1 MMSFPRDLF
10 VQIHCPGTTPF
21 GARINNAYA
30 TCGTKGTLE
39 TVRKLTGLPINY
51 LITVNFRGFRQLV
64 DAIGGIWMDV
74 DRRYFN
80 DRGGDF
86 GYATINLF
94 PGYQKLGGYQAL
106 DFVRYRHTDSDL
118 YRVARQQLFVRAFKD
133 QIKANTG
140 AFDLPKVIKTITKN
154 VEVGVGGNSELDG
167 KTVLEYALFAYSLP
181 PGHFFQSKIEGLE
194 ETSGFDI
201 LAPEANIQKAVQEF
215 SHPDVE
221 SPQKATQVALN
232 EKPKPSATKAPPP
245 RETTITVL
253 NGNGVTGSAGTAS
266 YLLSQRAYQMV
277 YPPDGK
283 NANAPNW
290 EYFKTRIHY
299 DKSQA
304 GAVAAAKKVAT
315 LFGTDDVV
323 ALDAKVGALS
333 NGAMLTVIV
342 GQTFHGTLAEA
353 PVDKTPQRQPANVA
367 PGADASV
374 AYLRERARKVPF
386 KLMVPTVLERSS
398 WIDRERPVRL
408 YRIDPDGKHK
418 TIRLTYKTG
427 RERVLGRADDR
438 LGGSAG
444 ALRAQLRPLD
454 RRPHLRA
461 PLHRPEAAHGGSA
474 PGRCQL
480 LGREHPARLALE
492 RDHARDRQGSQTAL
506 EHQVGRFSR
515 VSRVAV
521 FGAGYVG
528 LVTGACF
535 AELGHD
541 VVVRDVVAER
551 IERLRA
557 GEVPIFEPG
566 LDELLRRNA
575 ERLTYTLDVAEAV
588 ADADFLYVAVGTPP
602 TYSGDADL
610 SAVWTVVDELSGLE
624 GRAVMVMKSTVP
636 VGTGARV
643 RHRLDE
649 RGLEHIGYASN
660 PEFTAEGTAVRDF
673 QQPGPDRG
681 RLVRRRGR

>member
-1 MMSFPRDLF
+1 MRTTLKRGIGRGAGVNGNGRAVLPPGALSPITIYRQPEPPRRSRWAFVRTALAWAGVLLLVAIGSAAGGAYLWFHQSVAEVVASTPEVKVAAKRLDVALPGQPATALVIGYDKRAGEGKGATSRSDTIMLVRADPDTKSISMLSFPRDLY
-10 VQIHCPGTTPF
+10 VQIHCPGKSPF

-39 TVRKLTGLPINY
+39 TVRKLTGVPVNY

-64 DAIGGIWMDV
+64 DAVGGIWLDV

-86 GYATINLF
+86 GFATINLF

-140 AFDLPKVIKTITKN
+140 PFDLPKVIKTVTKN

-181 PGHFFQSKIEGLE
+181 PGHFFQSKLEGIEE
-194 ETSGFDI
+194 SPGFD
-201 LAPEANIQKAVQEF
+201 LTVPEANIQKAVQEF

-232 EKPKPSATKAPPP
+232 EKPKPSAKKAPAP

-266 YLLSQRAYQMV
+266 YLLSQRAYQMI

-299 DKSQA
+299 DKAQA
-304 GAVAAAKKVAT
+304 GAAAAAKKVAT

-323 ALDAKVGALS
+323 PLNAKVGALA

-353 PVDKTPQRQPANVA
+353 PVDKTPQRQPANVE
-367 PGADASV
+367 PGAEASL
-374 AYLRERARKVPF
+374 AYLRERQSKVPF
-386 KLMVPTVLERSS
+386 KLMVPTVIEKTS
-398 WIDRERPVRL
+398 WIDREKPVRM
-408 YRIDPDGKHK
+408 YRIDPDRKHK
-418 TIRLTYKTG
+418 TVRLTYKLGTG
-427 RERVLGRADDR
+427 TNEYWGVQMTDWEDAPALSERNFVRSIGGRTYELHYTGPKLHMVVLRQ
-438 LGGSAG
+438 GGASYWVVNTLLDSLSNETMLAIAKG
-444 ALRAQLRPLD
+444 LRP
-454 RRPHLRA
+454 
-461 PLHRPEAAHGGSA
+461 
-474 PGRCQL
+474 
-480 LGREHPARLALE
+480 
-492 RDHARDRQGSQTAL
+492 
-506 EHQVGRFSR
+506 
-515 VSRVAV
+515 
-521 FGAGYVG
+521 
-528 LVTGACF
+528 
-535 AELGHD
+535 
-541 VVVRDVVAER
+541 
-551 IERLRA
+551 
-557 GEVPIFEPG
+557 
-566 LDELLRRNA
+566 
-575 ERLTYTLDVAEAV
+575 
-588 ADADFLYVAVGTPP
+588 
-602 TYSGDADL
+602 
-610 SAVWTVVDELSGLE
+610 VD
-624 GRAVMVMKSTVP
+624 K
-636 VGTGARV
+636 
-643 RHRLDE
+643 
-649 RGLEHIGYASN
+649 IK
-660 PEFTAEGTAVRDF
+660 
-673 QQPGPDRG
+673 
-681 RLVRRRGR
+681 

>member
-1 MMSFPRDLF
+1 VVTSTPDVKIAAKRLDVALPGQPATALVVGYDKRAGEGKDVQSRSDTVMLVRADPETKSISMMSFPRDLF
-10 VQIHCPGTTPF
+10 VQIHCPGRAPF

-39 TVRKLTGLPINY
+39 TVRKLTGLPVNY

-64 DAIGGIWMDV
+64 DAVGGVWMDV

-133 QIKANTG
+133 QVKASAG
-140 AFDLPKVIKTITKN
+140 PLDLPKVIKTITSN

-167 KTVLEYALFAYSLP
+167 RTVLEYALFAYSLP
-181 PGHFFQSKIEGLE
+181 PGHFFQSKLEGIE
-194 ETSGFDI
+194 ETSGFD
-201 LAPEANIQKAVQEF
+201 LLVPEANIEKAVQEF

-232 EKPKPSATKAPPP
+232 EKPKPSPSKAPAP

-266 YLLSQRAYQMV
+266 YLLSQRAYPIV

-304 GAVAAAKKVAT
+304 GAAAAAKKVAT

-323 ALDAKVGALS
+323 ATNPAIGALA

-367 PGADASV
+367 PGAEASL
-374 AYLRERARKVPF
+374 AYLRERAPKVPF
-386 KLMVPTVLERSS
+386 KVMVPTVLERSS
-398 WIDRERPVRL
+398 WIDREKPVRM
-408 YRIDPDGKHK
+408 YRIDPDGEHK
-418 TIRLTYKTG
+418 TIRLTYRTG
-427 RERVLGRADDR
+427 ANEYWGVQMTDWEDAPALSERNFVRSIGGRRYELHYTGPKLHMVVL
-438 LGGSAG
+438 
-444 ALRAQLRPLD
+444 
-454 RRPHLRA
+454 
-461 PLHRPEAAHGGSA
+461 
-474 PGRCQL
+474 
-480 LGREHPARLALE
+480 
-492 RDHARDRQGSQTAL
+492 RQG
-506 EHQVGRFSR
+506 
-515 VSRVAV
+515 
-521 FGAGYVG
+521 GASYWVVNTLLDSLSNETMLAIAKG
-528 LVTGACF
+528 LK
-535 AELGHD
+535 
-541 VVVRDVVAER
+541 
-551 IERLRA
+551 
-557 GEVPIFEPG
+557 P
-566 LDELLRRNA
+566 
-575 ERLTYTLDVAEAV
+575 
-588 ADADFLYVAVGTPP
+588 
-602 TYSGDADL
+602 
-610 SAVWTVVDELSGLE
+610 VD
-624 GRAVMVMKSTVP
+624 K
-636 VGTGARV
+636 
-643 RHRLDE
+643 
-649 RGLEHIGYASN
+649 IK
-660 PEFTAEGTAVRDF
+660 
-673 QQPGPDRG
+673 
-681 RLVRRRGR
+681 

>member
-1 MMSFPRDLF
+1 MRTTLKRGIGRGAAVNGNGRAVLPPGALSPITIYRQPEPPPRSRWAFVRTALAWAGVALLVVIGSAAGGAYLWFHQSVADASTPDVKVAAKRLDVALPGQPATALVIGYDKRAGEGKGVQSRSDTVMLVRADPETKSISMMSFPRDLF

-333 NGAMLTVIV
+333 NGAMLT
-342 GQTFHGTLAEA
+342 GTRAEA

-427 RERVLGRADDR
+427 ANEYWGVQMTDWEEAPALSERNFVRSIGGRTYELHYTGPKLHMVVL
-438 LGGSAG
+438 
-444 ALRAQLRPLD
+444 
-454 RRPHLRA
+454 
-461 PLHRPEAAHGGSA
+461 
-474 PGRCQL
+474 
-480 LGREHPARLALE
+480 
-492 RDHARDRQGSQTAL
+492 RQG
-506 EHQVGRFSR
+506 
-515 VSRVAV
+515 
-521 FGAGYVG
+521 GASYWVVNTLLDSLSNETMLAIAKG
-528 LVTGACF
+528 LK
-535 AELGHD
+535 
-541 VVVRDVVAER
+541 
-551 IERLRA
+551 
-557 GEVPIFEPG
+557 P
-566 LDELLRRNA
+566 
-575 ERLTYTLDVAEAV
+575 
-588 ADADFLYVAVGTPP
+588 
-602 TYSGDADL
+602 L
-610 SAVWTVVDELSGLE
+610 SSI
-624 GRAVMVMKSTVP
+624 K
-636 VGTGARV
+636 
-643 RHRLDE
+643 
-649 RGLEHIGYASN
+649 
-660 PEFTAEGTAVRDF
+660 
-673 QQPGPDRG
+673 
-681 RLVRRRGR
+681 

>member
-1 MMSFPRDLF
+1 MRTTLKRGIGRGAAVNGNGRAVLPPGALSPITIYRQPEPPPRSRWAYVRTALAWAGVALLVLIGSAAGGAYLWFHQSVAEVVASTPDVKVAAKRLDIALPGQPATALVIGYDKRAGEGKGTQSRSDTIMLVRADPDTESISMMSFPRDLF
-10 VQIHCPGTTPF
+10 VQIHCPGKPPF

-39 TVRKLTGLPINY
+39 TVRKLTGVPVNY

-80 DRGGDF
+80 DRSGEF
-86 GYATINLF
+86 GFATINLF

-140 AFDLPKVIKTITKN
+140 PFELPKVIKTITKN

-215 SHPDVE
+215 SHPDVD
-221 SPQKATQVALN
+221 SPKNATQVALN

-266 YLLSQRAYQMV
+266 YLLSQRAYQMI

-290 EYFKTRIHY
+290 DYFKTRIHY
-299 DKSQA
+299 DKSQV
-304 GAVAAAKKVAT
+304 GAEAAAKKVAT
-315 LFGTDDVV
+315 LFGTEDVV
-323 ALDAKVGALS
+323 PLTAKVGTLS

-374 AYLRERARKVPF
+374 AYLRERAKKVPF
-386 KLMVPTVLERSS
+386 KLMVPTVIERTS
-398 WIDRERPVRL
+398 WIDREKPVRL
-408 YRIDPDGKHK
+408 YRIDPERKHK
-418 TIRLTYKTG
+418 TVRLTYKLGTG
-427 RERVLGRADDR
+427 TNEYWGVQMTDWEDAPALSERNFVRSIGGRSYELHYTGPKLHMVVLRQ
-438 LGGSAG
+438 GGASYWVVNTLLDSLSNETMLAIAKG
-444 ALRAQLRPLD
+444 LRPLD
-454 RRPHLRA
+454 K
-461 PLHRPEAAHGGSA
+461 
-474 PGRCQL
+474 
-480 LGREHPARLALE
+480 
-492 RDHARDRQGSQTAL
+492 
-506 EHQVGRFSR
+506 V
-515 VSRVAV
+515 
-521 FGAGYVG
+521 
-528 LVTGACF
+528 
-535 AELGHD
+535 
-541 VVVRDVVAER
+541 
-551 IERLRA
+551 
-557 GEVPIFEPG
+557 
-566 LDELLRRNA
+566 
-575 ERLTYTLDVAEAV
+575 
-588 ADADFLYVAVGTPP
+588 
-602 TYSGDADL
+602 
-610 SAVWTVVDELSGLE
+610 
-624 GRAVMVMKSTVP
+624 K
-636 VGTGARV
+636 
-643 RHRLDE
+643 
-649 RGLEHIGYASN
+649 
-660 PEFTAEGTAVRDF
+660 
-673 QQPGPDRG
+673 
-681 RLVRRRGR
+681 

>member
-1 MMSFPRDLF
+1 MRTTLKRGIGRGAAVNGNGRAVLPPGALSPITIYRQPEPPPRSRWAFVRTALAWGGVALLVVIGSAAGGAYLWFHQSVADVVASTPDVKVAAKRLDVALPGQPATALVIGYDKRAGEGKGVQSRSDTVMLVRADPETKSISMMSFPRDLF
-10 VQIHCPGTTPF
+10 VQIHCPGTSPF

-304 GAVAAAKKVAT
+304 GAAAAAKKVAT

-323 ALDAKVGALS
+323 AVDARVGALS

-408 YRIDPDGKHK
+408 YRIDTDGKHK

-427 RERVLGRADDR
+427 ANEYWGVQMTDWEEAPALSERNFVRSIGGRTYELHYTGPKLHMVVL
-438 LGGSAG
+438 
-444 ALRAQLRPLD
+444 
-454 RRPHLRA
+454 
-461 PLHRPEAAHGGSA
+461 
-474 PGRCQL
+474 
-480 LGREHPARLALE
+480 
-492 RDHARDRQGSQTAL
+492 RQG
-506 EHQVGRFSR
+506 
-515 VSRVAV
+515 
-521 FGAGYVG
+521 GASYWVVNTLLDSLSNETMLAIAKG
-528 LVTGACF
+528 LK
-535 AELGHD
+535 
-541 VVVRDVVAER
+541 
-551 IERLRA
+551 
-557 GEVPIFEPG
+557 P
-566 LDELLRRNA
+566 
-575 ERLTYTLDVAEAV
+575 
-588 ADADFLYVAVGTPP
+588 
-602 TYSGDADL
+602 L
-610 SAVWTVVDELSGLE
+610 SSI
-624 GRAVMVMKSTVP
+624 K
-636 VGTGARV
+636 
-643 RHRLDE
+643 
-649 RGLEHIGYASN
+649 
-660 PEFTAEGTAVRDF
+660 
-673 QQPGPDRG
+673 
-681 RLVRRRGR
+681 

>member
-1 MMSFPRDLF
+1 MRTTLKRGIGRGAAVNGNGRAVLPPGALSPITIYRQPEPPPRSRWAFVRTALAWAAIAVLVAVGSAAGGAYLWFHQSVAEVVASTPDVKVAAKRLDIALPGQPATALVIGYDKRAGEGKGTQSRSDTVMLVRADPDTKSISMMSFPRDLF
-10 VQIHCPGTTPF
+10 VQIHCPGRAPF

-39 TVRKLTGLPINY
+39 TVRKLTGLPVNY

-140 AFDLPKVIKTITKN
+140 PFELPKVIKTITKN

-221 SPQKATQVALN
+221 SPKNATQVALN
-232 EKPKPSATKAPPP
+232 EKPKPSAAKAPLP

-290 EYFKTRIHY
+290 DYFKTRIHY
-299 DKSQA
+299 DKAQA
-304 GAVAAAKKVAT
+304 GAAAAAKKVAT
-315 LFGTDDVV
+315 LFGTDDIVP
-323 ALDAKVGALS
+323 LNAKVGLLS
-333 NGAMLTVIV
+333 NGAMLTAIV

-353 PVDKTPQRQPANVA
+353 PVDRTPQKQPANVS
-367 PGADASV
+367 PGTDASV
-374 AYLRERARKVPF
+374 AYLRERAKKVPF
-386 KLMVPTVLERSS
+386 KLMVPTVIERTS
-398 WIDRERPVRL
+398 WIDREKPVRM
-408 YRIDPDGKHK
+408 YRIDPDRKHK
-418 TIRLTYKTG
+418 TVRLTYKLGTG
-427 RERVLGRADDR
+427 TNEYWGVQMTDWEDAPALTERNFVRSIGGRTYELHYTGPKLHMVVLRQ
-438 LGGSAG
+438 GGASYWVVNTLLDSLSNETMLAIAKG
-444 ALRAQLRPLD
+444 LRPLD
-454 RRPHLRA
+454 K
-461 PLHRPEAAHGGSA
+461 
-474 PGRCQL
+474 
-480 LGREHPARLALE
+480 
-492 RDHARDRQGSQTAL
+492 
-506 EHQVGRFSR
+506 
-515 VSRVAV
+515 
-521 FGAGYVG
+521 
-528 LVTGACF
+528 
-535 AELGHD
+535 
-541 VVVRDVVAER
+541 
-551 IERLRA
+551 I
-557 GEVPIFEPG
+557 
-566 LDELLRRNA
+566 
-575 ERLTYTLDVAEAV
+575 
-588 ADADFLYVAVGTPP
+588 
-602 TYSGDADL
+602 
-610 SAVWTVVDELSGLE
+610 
-624 GRAVMVMKSTVP
+624 K
-636 VGTGARV
+636 
-643 RHRLDE
+643 
-649 RGLEHIGYASN
+649 
-660 PEFTAEGTAVRDF
+660 
-673 QQPGPDRG
+673 
-681 RLVRRRGR
+681 